1 MTIRLY
7 NTLSRTKEEF
17 VPLKAGQ
24 VGMYTCGPTVY
35 DYAHIGNL
43 RTYVFEDVLRRALE
57 YNGLQ
62 VNQVMNITDVGH
74 LESDADSGEDK
85 MEKGSRRT
93 GKTAWE
99 IAEEYTQSFKSDLR
113 DLNIQEP
120 HIWCKAT
127 DHIKE
132 QIETIECIEKKGYTY
147 RTSDGI
153 YFDTAKLKKYGVLTK
168 IVVQDLMAGVR
179 IEMGEKKHPT
189 DFALWKFSPEGTKR
203 QMEWESPWGKG
214 FPGWHI
220 ECSAMAAKYL
230 GPLFDIHCG
239 GEDAIAV
246 HHTNEIAQTQ
256 ACHGTNLANYWLHG
270 YFLQLGQ
277 EKMAKSSGEFLTL
290 QVLVNKGY
298 DPLAYRYF
306 CFTGHYRSQ
315 LSFTYESLTAA
326 QRALENLRAEV
337 KRLDPTLDPSPKALG
352 EGKVSDVY
360 KKKFLAAINDD
371 LNMPQVLAIL
381 WDLLKDDNLDASQKL
396 GLIKDF
402 DKVLGLRL
410 IESAG
415 GIANTA
421 EVEGLMQKRQE
432 ARAGKNWA
440 ESDRLRDEIAKLGF
454 VVEDGPKGQAV
465 RAKKFGE

>member
-1 MTIRLY
+1 MTIKLY
-7 NTLSRTKEEF
+7 NTLSRAKEEF
-17 VPLKAGQ
+17 VPLKPGQ
-24 VGMYTCGPTVY
+24 AGMYTCGPTVY
-35 DYAHIGNL
+35 DHAHIGNL
-43 RTYVFEDVLRRALE
+43 RTYVFEDVLRRVLE

-62 VNQVMNITDVGH
+62 VNHVMNITDVGH

-99 IAEEYTQSFKSDLR
+99 IAGEYTEAFKSDLGS
-113 DLNIQEP
+113 LNIQEP

-132 QIETIECIEKKGYTY
+132 QIETIRCIEQKGYTY

-153 YFDTAKLKKYGVLTK
+153 YFDTAKLKKYGVLTN
-168 IVVQDLMAGVR
+168 IVVQDLLAGAR
-179 IEMGEKKHPT
+179 IDMGEKKHPT
-189 DFALWKFSPEGTKR
+189 DFALWKFSPEGVKR
-203 QMEWESPWGKG
+203 QMEWESPWGQG

-290 QVLVNKGY
+290 QTLMDKGY

-326 QRALENLRAEV
+326 QRALENLRSEV
-337 KRLDPTLDPSPKALG
+337 KRLDPTPGPSPEGRG
-352 EGKVSDVY
+352 ETVEKR
-360 KKKFLAAINDD
+360 KKKFLEAINDD

-381 WDLLKDDNLDASQKL
+381 WDLLKDNSLDAAQKL

-402 DKVLGLRL
+402 DRVLGLKLTETTEGSAIPAEIEDL
-410 IESAG
+410 I
-415 GIANTA
+415 
-421 EVEGLMQKRQE
+421 LRRQE
-432 ARAGKNWA
+432 ARAAKNWA
-440 ESDRLRDEIAKLGF
+440 ESDRLRNEISNLGY
-454 VVEDGPKGQAV
+454 VVEDGPKGQTV
-465 RAKKFGE
+465 RPKKFGE

>member
-1 MTIRLY
+1 MAIKLY

-17 VPLKAGQ
+17 VPLKTGQ

-43 RTYVFEDVLRRALE
+43 RTYIFEDVLRRALE

-99 IAEEYTQSFKSDLR
+99 IAEEYTQAFKKDLR

-132 QIETIECIEKKGYTY
+132 QVETIRCIEEKGYTY

-189 DFALWKFSPEGTKR
+189 DFALWKFSPEGTQR

-277 EKMAKSSGEFLTL
+277 EKMAKSSGEFLILQTL
-290 QVLVNKGY
+290 MDKGY

-337 KRLDPTLDPSPKALG
+337 KKLDPTLDPSPDGKG
-352 EGKVSDVY
+352 EDGY

-371 LNMPQVLAIL
+371 LNMPQVLAIV
-381 WDLLKDDNLDASQKL
+381 WDLLKDNSLDAAQKL

-402 DKVLGLRL
+402 DRVLGLKL
-410 IESAG
+410 TESAG
-415 GIANTA
+415 ESAIPKEIAD
-421 EVEGLMQKRQE
+421 MIQKRQE
-432 ARAGKNWA
+432 ARTAKNWA
-440 ESDRLRDEIAKLGF
+440 ESDRLRDEIAKLSF
-454 VVEDGPKGQAV
+454 MVEDGPKGQTV
-465 RAKKFGE
+465 RPKKFGE